1 MFDNAQVC
9 EKTETAVKKYVAEI
23 LAAASAFEKYKGEFD
38 VEYDPCLSAT
48 DEKLKSN
55 TAIITSDLGVVI
67 IFPDFKTKTA
77 KAAIVNLGLI
87 KAMQAEGYDEEYIE
101 NEGSIYST
109 LFPLNNENVHL
120 LSYYLTHKILD

>member
-1 MFDNAQVC
+1 MFDDAQVC

-38 VEYDPCLSAT
+38 VEYEPCPSAT
-48 DEKLKSN
+48 EEKLKSS

-67 IFPDFKTKTA
+67 VFPDFKTKSA

-87 KAMQAEGYDEEYIE
+87 KAMQAEGYDKEYIE

-109 LFPLNNENVHL
+109 LFPLNKESTHL
-120 LSYYLTHKILD
+120 LGYYLTHKILD